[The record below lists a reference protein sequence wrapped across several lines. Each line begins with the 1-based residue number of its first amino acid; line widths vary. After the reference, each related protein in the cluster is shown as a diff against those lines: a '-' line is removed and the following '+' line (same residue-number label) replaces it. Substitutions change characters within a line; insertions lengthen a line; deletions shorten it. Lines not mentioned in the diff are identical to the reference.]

1 MKQETDYISG
11 WEALNIPTEN
21 GLIADWHPLHY
32 FNKKQDIKKYSF
44 NEILGNSGI
53 KKDM

>member
-1 MKQETDYISG
+1 MGYISG
-11 WEALNIPTEN
+11 WEALNIPSEN

-32 FNKKQDIKKYSF
+32 FNKKQDIKKYSY